1 MFAEETVVRMIHPIF
16 LVCSLLAAVA
26 PAAFASADAGA
37 VAKTPSPPIASP
49 VGYLPP
55 VYRITGVRSSAAM
68 ATAIHCTNLD
78 SVNVDINVDFF
89 EYSGAHACYAGFAAT
104 APGTTR
110 TLTTANTDVF
120 SEDSFCPGPAPPI
133 GQGYAAVSTY
143 PVKANIIC
151 SAELVSV
158 LGNPPTTLGAL
169 DVYRVP

>member
-1 MFAEETVVRMIHPIF
+1 MRMFHPIA
-16 LVCSLLAAVA
+16 LGCSLLGAVA
-26 PAAFASADAGA
+26 AAGSAWADAASA
-37 VAKTPSPPIASP
+37 AKTPSPPIASP
-49 VGYLPP
+49 DGALPP

-78 SVNVDINVDFF
+78 SVNVDINVAF
-89 EYSGAHACYAGFAAT
+89 YNYTGSPACYVGYTGT
-104 APGTTR
+104 APGSTR
-110 TLTTANTDVF
+110 TMSTADTAVF
-120 SEDSFCPGPAPPI
+120 SEDGICVPAPDI
-133 GQGYAAVSTY
+133 GQGYAVVSTY